1 MVYKSD
7 DIKHSRRQ
15 QEARGRRKPLRDLDE
30 IEKERRFKQDVLNLL
45 KSVTNRNEFVRELRE
60 LIAHYERQVGSEQ
73 YDCALQAF
81 DEYWR
86 KKR

>member
-1 MVYKSD
+1 MAYKSD

-15 QEARGRRKPLRDLDE
+15 EEARGRRKPLRDLDE
-30 IEKERRFKQDVLNLL
+30 VEKERRFKQDILNLL
-45 KSVTNRNEFVRELRE
+45 KSIRNRNEFVRELRE
-60 LIAHYERQVGSEQ
+60 LIARYERQVGPEQ
-73 YDCALQAF
+73 YDRALQAF